1 MTASGRAVPVLQPD
15 TGVLR
20 APAPAPRPSEP
31 RRLPGGVTSS
41 RRNGYLPFAPP
52 LIGEEEIAEV
62 VDTLRS
68 DWITT
73 GPKVARFEAEFAAAV
88 SARGAVALSSCTAGL
103 HTALVVSGIGPGDEV
118 ITTPLTFAAT
128 VNVIEHVGARPVLV
142 DVEPDTLTIDPAR
155 IAAAMTSHTKAIIP
169 VHYAGH
175 PAEMDPIRDLAH
187 AHRLLVLEDAAHALP
202 ASYRGCRIGS
212 TPNPVAFS
220 FYATK
225 NLTTAEGGMLT
236 AEPDILARAR
246 TLSLHGMSR
255 DAATRYQ
262 AGGHWAYEVLAP
274 GFKYNMTDIQG
285 ALGLW
290 QLRKLN
296 RFQERRREVVTAYQA
311 AFAADDAIEL
321 PVERPWVEHAWHLYV
336 LRLRP
341 AALRIGRDR
350 FIEELAA
357 RHIGTS
363 VHFIPIHVHPYYRD
377 KYGYRAEAFPVAYD
391 SFQRMVS
398 LPLNPRLSDRDV
410 ADVIEAVLDV
420 VRTHRR

>member
-20 APAPAPRPSEP
+20 AAAPAPRPSEP

-88 SARGAVALSSCTAGL
+88 SARGALALNSCTAAL

-187 AHRLLVLEDAAHALP
+187 AHRLLAGDKVQDRGGGIAGVGDPGAPIVSCGRQIALIVDLGRAAGAV
-202 ASYRGCRIGS
+202 RGKRVDG
-212 TPNPVAFS
+212 
-220 FYATK
+220 
-225 NLTTAEGGMLT
+225 
-236 AEPDILARAR
+236 
-246 TLSLHGMSR
+246 
-255 DAATRYQ
+255 
-262 AGGHWAYEVLAP
+262 AGGAP
-274 GFKYNMTDIQG
+274 DVDGDG
-285 ALGLW
+285 GP
-290 QLRKLN
+290 
-296 RFQERRREVVTAYQA
+296 VG
-311 AFAADDAIEL
+311 DDAVD
-321 PVERPWVEHAWHLYV
+321 PGVTQQRPDQGGVV
-336 LRLRP
+336 VGRL
-341 AALRIGRDR
+341 A
-350 FIEELAA
+350 
-357 RHIGTS
+357 
-363 VHFIPIHVHPYYRD
+363 
-377 KYGYRAEAFPVAYD
+377 
-391 SFQRMVS
+391 
-398 LPLNPRLSDRDV
+398 
-410 ADVIEAVLDV
+410 
-420 VRTHRR
+420 